1 MKITCSKRDDL
12 MRARY
17 DYDALTE
24 QYDQRVRKGEQKA
37 RLVVDEAAAY
47 IEDEIRRDIGSTSLN
62 IRIDVR
68 TDWSYDNGRDVYT
81 WRVKIEAHE
90 DDKYSNDNV
99 SLAWHWGASLDG
111 DGNVVKES
119 GSWSGLQAITPEQI
133 DDLEESIRVLKLLNS
148 MDWKAI
154 LGKAIPDRTDYIDK
168 EAQSAVYD
176 RKHNRPD
183 FERQLLEAEIDD
195 AIQAGEW
202 IKMKGRPETDYYRG
216 DRHYTYWC
224 KIDSMSD
231 KFVKCHIAYERDGE
245 VLTDHAT
252 DERISKQKLFNC
264 FVKPIETRQA

>member
-17 DYDALTE
+17 DYDTLTD
-24 QYDQRVRKGEQKA
+24 QYDQRVREGENKA
-37 RLVVDEAAAY
+37 RFAIDEAAAY
-47 IEDEIRRDIGSTSLN
+47 IEDEIRRDIGSTPLN

-119 GSWSGLQAITPEQI
+119 GSWSGLQAVTPEQI
-133 DDLEESIRVLKLLNS
+133 DDLEESIRILKLLNS

-154 LGKAIPDRTDYIDK
+154 LGKAIPDRSNYIDK
-168 EAQSAVYD
+168 EAQSELYD
-176 RKHNRPD
+176 RNHNRPD
-183 FERQLLEAEIDD
+183 FERQLLEADVED
-195 AIQAGEW
+195 AIESGAW
-202 IKMKGRPETDYYRG
+202 IKLHGRPGTDYYREASRG
-216 DRHYTYWC
+216 DYWC
-224 KIDSMSD
+224 KIDSMTP
-231 KFVKCHIAYERDGE
+231 KFVKCHITREYENGISE
-245 VLTDHAT
+245 KLAT
-252 DERISKQKLFNC
+252 DERIGKDKLFSYMA
-264 FVKPIETRQA
+264 KPIETRQA